1 MFCLIFKLSEDSLF
15 LSHAKKEKYIR
26 FKNISKRSDLNTY
39 KILDT
44 TFHPLLSLYYILGLP
59 GYFYNLTIVA
69 NVSINY
75 FFLMF
80 LRDY

>member
-1 MFCLIFKLSEDSLF
+1 MFYLIFKLSEASLF
-15 LSHAKKEKYIR
+15 LPHAKKENYIR
-26 FKNISKRSDLNTY
+26 FKNISKRNDLNTH

-44 TFHPLLSLYYILGLP
+44 TCPPPPSLYDILGLP

-75 FFLMF
+75 FL
-80 LRDY
+80 

>member
-1 MFCLIFKLSEDSLF
+1 MFCLIFKLSEASFF

-44 TFHPLLSLYYILGLP
+44 TSPPPHPY
-59 GYFYNLTIVA
+59 TISWDCQVIFTI
-69 NVSINY
+69 SQ
-75 FFLMF
+75 
-80 LRDY
+80 